1 MDVVEG
7 RKGQIIM
14 WNGKEYKAIVIAGQE
29 AKTYAWVI
37 LLDGQR
43 KDIMFLHIMDKYMGT
58 AESLI
63 RLWKAFGLE
72 EKDRGPAKSVNEKN
86 GTIINVTQVR
96 LEKIG
101 ALKE

>member
-1 MDVVEG
+1 MVDEN
-7 RKGQIIM
+7 KGQTIN
-14 WNGKEYKAIVIAGQE
+14 WNGKEYKAIVIADKE
-29 AKTYAWVI
+29 AKHYSWVL

-43 KDIMFLHIMDKYMGT
+43 KDIMFFHFMDKYNGT

-63 RLWKAFGLE
+63 RLWRAFGLE
-72 EKDRGPAKSVNEKN
+72 EKDRGPTKTVNEKN

>member
-1 MDVVEG
+1 MNDE
-7 RKGQIIM
+7 RKGQIII
-14 WNGKEYKAIVIAGQE
+14 WNGNEYKAIVIADQE
-29 AKTYAWVI
+29 AKTYSWVV
-37 LLDGQR
+37 LLDGQG
-43 KDIMFLHIMDKYMGT
+43 KDVMFLHYMNKYAGT
-58 AESLI
+58 AENII

-72 EKDRGPAKSVNEKN
+72 EKERGPAKSVNEKN